1 MPFYNTTVYNTIIY
15 GMYCVKTKKKNHLN
29 LWACREWIVQ
39 CEFSG
44 RNDNWARV
52 VFSELLFG
60 RRVFQG
66 RLRALAEIT
75 RLNRTI
81 YAGGR
86 ARG

>member
-1 MPFYNTTVYNTIIY
+1 M
-15 GMYCVKTKKKNHLN
+15 
-29 LWACREWIVQ
+29 WIVQ